1 MEVLKECHFSLQMGN
16 CPIPVAEDSGH
27 CQFQSS
33 NKGADIAHGWHRRS
47 VTSSI
52 DSNSFHFWSETL
64 LHAQVRLQ
72 VRFKTLAFISL
83 NYLSI

>member
-1 MEVLKECHFSLQMGN
+1 MGFAEHF
-16 CPIPVAEDSGH
+16 GH

-52 DSNSFHFWSETL
+52 DSNSFHFWSEAL